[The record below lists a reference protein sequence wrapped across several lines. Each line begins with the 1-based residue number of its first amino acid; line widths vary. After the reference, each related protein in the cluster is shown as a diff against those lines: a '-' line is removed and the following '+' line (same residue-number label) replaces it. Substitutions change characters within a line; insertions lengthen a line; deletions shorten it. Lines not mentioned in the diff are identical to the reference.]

1 MSQTRAGEQREGLGV
16 VALLGSG
23 ETAALGR
30 EVFVH
35 VFRRLP
41 RPISVAVLDTP
52 AGFQPNADLVAGKV
66 AEFLTH
72 RLQDFAPQV
81 SVVRARYKGGPDDTN
96 SPHAHEV
103 FAGANCI
110 FAGPGSPGFMIRQL
124 QDSQVFAALRARHL
138 RGAALVFSSAAALAT
153 SAHALPIYEIFKAG
167 ADLHWLAGLDLLG
180 PFGYHLT
187 IVPHWN
193 NKEGGEELDTS
204 HCFMGLARFE
214 RLQALLPPQETILG
228 IDEHTACILDL
239 AAETGQ
245 VVGKGSVT
253 LLRQD
258 MPPMMYRSGDRFPLA
273 VLKGELHSHD
283 AWASAPA
290 VALPP
295 LVLSEEEDE
304 EQGEGATGISG
315 LHATDNEL
323 EEDDAAPAAA
333 PLPPVAIEQLLE
345 IRGELRKEKKWA
357 LADKLRDALKEG
369 GIVIEDTPD
378 GPRWSYQ
385 PGA

>member
-1 MSQTRAGEQREGLGV
+1 MPQSQAGEKNQQAGL

-30 EVFVH
+30 EVFAQ

-66 AEFLTH
+66 AEFVTR
-72 RLQDFAPQV
+72 RLQEFSPSV
-81 SVVRARYKGGPDDTN
+81 TVVRARYKGGPDDTN
-96 SPHAHEV
+96 SAHAREV
-103 FAGANCI
+103 LAGVNCI

-124 QDSQVFAALRARHL
+124 QDSQMLLALRERHL
-138 RGAALVFSSAAALAT
+138 RGAALVFSSAAALGA

-180 PFGYHLT
+180 PFGFHLT

-228 IDEHTACILDL
+228 IDEHTACLLDL
-239 AAETGQ
+239 AAEMGQ
-245 VVGKGSVT
+245 VLGRGTLT

-258 MPPMMYRSGDRFPLA
+258 MPPMVYRSGDRFPLA
-273 VLKGELHSHD
+273 VLKGELHSH
-283 AWASAPA
+283 AEWVSAPA
-290 VALPP
+290 VVAP
-295 LVLSEEEDE
+295 LLSVADEEDE
-304 EQGEGATGISG
+304 GAGEGAMGISG
-315 LHATDNEL
+315 LHATDNDL
-323 EEDDAAPAAA
+323 EEDMASSVAVA
-333 PLPPVAIEQLLE
+333 LPPPAIEQLLE
-345 IRGELRKEKKWA
+345 IRGELRREKKWA
-357 LADKLRDALKEG
+357 LADKVRDALKAAG
-369 GIVIEDTPD
+369 VVVEDTPE

>member
-1 MSQTRAGEQREGLGV
+1 MPQSDVGEKREQPGI

-23 ETAALGR
+23 ETATLGR
-30 EVFVH
+30 EVFAH
-35 VFRRLP
+35 VFRRLS

-66 AEFLTH
+66 AEFVIR
-72 RLQDFAPQV
+72 RLQDFSPQV
-81 SVVRARYKGGPDDTN
+81 AVVRARYKGGPDDTN
-96 SPHAHEV
+96 TPRAHEA
-103 FAGANCI
+103 FAGVNCI

-124 QDSQVFAALRARHL
+124 QDSQIFAALRQRHL
-138 RGAALVFSSAAALAT
+138 RGAALVLSSAAALAV

-214 RLQALLPPQETILG
+214 RMQALLPPQETILG
-228 IDEHTACILDL
+228 IDEHTACLLDL

-245 VVGKGSVT
+245 VLGKGTLT

-258 MPPMMYRSGDRFPLA
+258 MPPMVYRSGDRFPLA

-283 AWASAPA
+283 AWVSAPA
-290 VALPP
+290 VAAP
-295 LVLSEEEDE
+295 LLALTDDEDDE
-304 EQGEGATGISG
+304 AGEGATGISG
-315 LHATDNEL
+315 LHATDTEL
-323 EEDDAAPAAA
+323 EEDTAPATAA
-333 PLPPVAIEQLLE
+333 LPPPAIEQLLE

-357 LADKLRDALKEG
+357 LADKLRDALKEAG
-369 GIVIEDTPD
+369 VVIEDTPE